1 MSNAAALGA
10 LTAEISGIQEVSKK
24 LVGNSETLMQEL
36 KKLQQIL
43 GDTRSRSPMK
53 PPPPPPPMPSIPLI
67 LTSSVASSVDPPPPP
82 PPPPPPLP
90 PPLPS
95 FQSPLQPM
103 TPTTPNS
110 SRSVRTPSRKC
121 STPLFN
127 RPAIT
132 VEDLLKV
139 TLKKAP
145 QNVKVNPRI
154 VARRSVNWSIR
165 TRAVENSVL

>member
-1 MSNAAALGA
+1 MQDV
-10 LTAEISGIQEVSKK
+10 TKK
-24 LVGNSETLMQEL
+24 LTESNETLTQEL
-36 KKLQQIL
+36 QKLHQSLENMRSKSPKKL
-43 GDTRSRSPMK
+43 
-53 PPPPPPPMPSIPLI
+53 PPPSPSISP
-67 LTSSVASSVDPPPPP
+67 SSNSSAVPPP

-90 PPLPS
+90 PLPPLAPS
-95 FQSPLQPM
+95 LLSMQSPAQLI

-110 SRSVRTPSRKC
+110 SGRSVRTPSRKC

-154 VARRSVNWSIR
+154 VTRRSVNWSI
-165 TRAVENSVL
+165 